1 MEHQAFRKLG
11 SPSLYDCASECL
23 ASSVCLS
30 FGFEHKTRTCLLNRN
45 SSARVSISPR
55 SGFDFCD
62 IQHWPK
68 TLAGPCLGMSC
79 PLTTSCQVDRHGR
92 ASCVSEFRGCG
103 HPPDVPGASVTH
115 DGLYQGAVA
124 RYSCKKDYIVCHQR
138 NTSVCQASGQ
148 WENVESLC
156 GKFRWR
162 NPSLYNLYDLPCG
175 PQSKFN
181 VVVLA
186 TPTTASRCSVAL
198 NSGEDVTLLS
208 EFRFYFG
215 LKKNVTVINSK
226 LHHRWGIEVIRPLP
240 LTVGKESEIQISL
253 YHGEYKLV
261 VDGVVVINFPERLP
275 GKQPNRIHL
284 KYDFIVRLME
294 ISI

>member
-1 MEHQAFRKLG
+1 MEHQAFRMLG

-68 TLAGPCLGMSC
+68 TLSGPCLGMSC

-92 ASCVSEFRGCG
+92 ATCVPEFRGCG
-103 HPPDVPGASVTH
+103 HPLNVLVASVSH
-115 DGLYQGAVA
+115 DGHYQGAVA

-148 WENVESLC
+148 WENVASLC

-162 NPSLYNLYDLPCG
+162 NPSANISYDLPCG
-175 PQSKFN
+175 PQSKFH
-181 VVVLA
+181 VVVMA
-186 TPTTASRCSVAL
+186 TPTTAFRCSLWLKA
-198 NSGEDVTLLS
+198 GQDVTFLS
-208 EFRFYFG
+208 DFRFDAESG
-215 LKKNVTVINSK
+215 INLTVFNSK
-226 LHHRWGIEVIRPLP
+226 FHHRWGIEEIRPLP

-253 YHGEYKLV
+253 NDGEYKLV
-261 VDGVVVINFPERLP
+261 VDDVVVINFPERLP
-275 GKQPNRIHL
+275 GKKPNCISL
-284 KYDFIVRLME
+284 GNDFIVRFME
-294 ISI
+294 IYL